1 MWLTSPTPVS
11 VMTGALWFTRCSG
24 LSQAPLR
31 AASPCVWPALCWLAV
46 TARQELALRSRA
58 GPETPTALPFA
69 QTAWDSLVLVS
80 VSQHTLKRCNK
91 ASASVT
97 AIHEKALKSESVS
110 RLVLSNS
117 LWPHRLYPTRLLCP
131 WDFPGK
137 NKGMGCRFLL
147 QGIFPTQGLNSSLLH
162 WQVVTLPL
170 SQQGSPLGSST
181 FITESSFVYVCL
193 CEWNGLFFN

>member
-31 AASPCVWPALCWLAV
+31 AASPCGWPALCWLPVA
-46 TARQELALRSRA
+46 ARQELALHSRV
-58 GPETPTALPFA
+58 GSETPTALPFA

-110 RLVLSNS
+110 CLVLSTS
-117 LWPHRLYPTRLLCP
+117 LWPTDCTTPCSSVH
-131 WDFPGK
+131 
-137 NKGMGCRFLL
+137 
-147 QGIFPTQGLNSSLLH
+147 GI
-162 WQVVTLPL
+162 
-170 SQQGSPLGSST
+170 SQARIREWVAVSFSRGSSQPRDWT
-181 FITESSFVYVCL
+181 QVSCIGRWWLYHWASREAPWEVPHL
-193 CEWNGLFFN
+193 